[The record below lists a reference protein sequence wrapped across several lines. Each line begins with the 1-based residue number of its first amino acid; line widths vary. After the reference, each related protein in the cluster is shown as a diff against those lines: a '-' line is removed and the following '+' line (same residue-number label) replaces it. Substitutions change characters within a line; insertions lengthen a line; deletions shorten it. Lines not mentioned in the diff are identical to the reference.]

1 MSHTSK
7 SADEIEAL
15 SGQFKCKVCSLSY
28 KSLIQHLNKKRTCR
42 SEYSVQELDSLK
54 EQARMRTS
62 LKNKL
67 WKQENKDLRAG
78 HNSTYYE
85 KNRSVIA
92 ENSKIKYQ
100 IKKEEEEIL
109 MYQRAEEREKKKRVA
124 NKEVC

>member
-1 MSHTSK
+1 MSHTSV

>member
-1 MSHTSK
+1 MSHTSE
-7 SADEIEAL
+7 SADKIEAL

-28 KSLIQHLNKKRTCR
+28 KSLIQHLNKNRTCKH
-42 SEYSVQELDSLK
+42 EYSVQEFDSLK
-54 EQARMRTS
+54 EQSRMRTS

-67 WKQENKDLRAG
+67 WKQENKDLRAE

-92 ENSKIKYQ
+92 ENSRIKYQ
-100 IKKEEEEIL
+100 IRKEEKEIL
-109 MYQRAEEREKKKRVA
+109 MYQRAEERDKKKRVA

>member
-1 MSHTSK
+1 MSHTSV

-28 KSLIQHLNKKRTCR
+28 KSLIQHLNKNRTCR
-42 SEYSVQELDSLK
+42 REYSVQEFDSLK
-54 EQARMRTS
+54 EQSRMRTS

-100 IKKEEEEIL
+100 IRKEEKEIL
-109 MYQRAEEREKKKRVA
+109 MYQRAEERDKKKRVA

>member
-1 MSHTSK
+1 MDHPSGSD
-7 SADEIEAL
+7 DEIETL
-15 SGQFKCKVCSLSY
+15 LGQFKCKVCSNPY
-28 KSLIQHLNKKRTCR
+28 QSLIQHLNKKERCKR
-42 SEYSVQELDSLK
+42 RYSVQELDHLK
-54 EQARMRTS
+54 EQSRKRAS

-100 IKKEEEEIL
+100 IRKEEKEIL

>member
-1 MSHTSK
+1 MSHTSV

-28 KSLIQHLNKKRTCR
+28 KSLIQHLNKNRTCKH
-42 SEYSVQELDSLK
+42 EYSVQEFDSLK
-54 EQARMRTS
+54 EQSRMRTS

-100 IKKEEEEIL
+100 IRKEEKEIL
-109 MYQRAEEREKKKRVA
+109 MYQRAEERDKKKRVA